1 MMEHELNDTP
11 APSTTGMSTGNQTM
25 VEPEET
31 KPEET
36 KPEASNTKSEDVRAT
51 TSSTEPLSLKQED
64 DTKYISGF
72 KLAAVIGSIT
82 MVVFILLLD
91 VSIIATVSA
100 SPLRAKHNAKSGID
114 KQIRLEADYDRSTLG
129 YSKDHI

>member
-1 MMEHELNDTP
+1 MEHELNDTP

-31 KPEET
+31 KQEET

-100 SPLRAKHNAKSGID
+100 SRCVRSTVPSHFD
-114 KQIRLEADYDRSTLG
+114 KQTRLEADYGR
-129 YSKDHI
+129 

>member
-31 KPEET
+31 KQEET
-36 KPEASNTKSEDVRAT
+36 KAEASNTKSEDVRAT
-51 TSSTEPLSLKQED
+51 TSSTEPLSLKPED

-100 SPLRAKHNAKSGID
+100 TLWCARHISKSH
-114 KQIRLEADYDRSTLG
+114 R
-129 YSKDHI
+129 